1 MDFLIATHNMKKRAE
16 LQRILSPLGVN
27 VLTADEAGIVLT
39 DVEETGTTFEENAF
53 LKADSGCRESG
64 MPCIADDSG
73 LSVDALGGEPGVY
86 SARYAGEH
94 GNDDKNN
101 RKLLE
106 KLRDVPPEKRT
117 ASFVSAVCCVFPDG
131 RHFTVRG
138 ECHGVIGYEKRGDGG
153 FGYDPYFLIP
163 DLGVT
168 AAELDAVE
176 KNRRSHRGLALQHL
190 AREGGFDLPI
200 AGRATAQPQ
209 LAVRDRQVL
218 HVPLR

>member
-106 KLRDVPPEKRT
+106 KLRTFRPKSVLHRSFRRCAVFSRT
-117 ASFVSAVCCVFPDG
+117 AGILPSAAN
-131 RHFTVRG
+131 
-138 ECHGVIGYEKRGDGG
+138 
-153 FGYDPYFLIP
+153 
-163 DLGVT
+163 VT
-168 AAELDAVE
+168 E
-176 KNRRSHRGLALQHL
+176 
-190 AREGGFDLPI
+190 
-200 AGRATAQPQ
+200 
-209 LAVRDRQVL
+209 
-218 HVPLR
+218 

>member
-117 ASFVSAVCCVFPDG
+117 ASFVSAVCCVFRTAGILPSAAN
-131 RHFTVRG
+131 
-138 ECHGVIGYEKRGDGG
+138 
-153 FGYDPYFLIP
+153 
-163 DLGVT
+163 VT
-168 AAELDAVE
+168 E
-176 KNRRSHRGLALQHL
+176 
-190 AREGGFDLPI
+190 
-200 AGRATAQPQ
+200 
-209 LAVRDRQVL
+209 
-218 HVPLR
+218 